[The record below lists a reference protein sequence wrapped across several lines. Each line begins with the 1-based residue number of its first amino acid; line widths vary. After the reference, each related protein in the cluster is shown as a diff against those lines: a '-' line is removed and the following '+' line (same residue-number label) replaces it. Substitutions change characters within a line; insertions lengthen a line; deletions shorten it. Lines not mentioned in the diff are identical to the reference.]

1 MGRIIKNTKYKKFIQ
16 DIKAR
21 IQASQIKAAVKVN
34 TELLKLYWNL
44 AHLIVQKQ
52 KESTWGKGFIVE
64 ISKDLKNEFP
74 NMKGFSPTNL
84 LYMKKWYL
92 FYTKQKASQHFGK
105 IKDISIS
112 NSHPK
117 NLPQLVGGLETIITP
132 EPMGEIFQIPWG
144 HNREIITKC
153 QTVNEALFY
162 VNQTIKY
169 NWSRTVMVHH
179 IESDLI
185 QRVGKAVTNFKDKLP
200 EPQSDLARQT
210 LKDPYNFD
218 FLNLRKKHDEKEL
231 EEGLV
236 NHITQFL
243 LELGAGFSFI
253 GKQYRLEIGG
263 DEFFIDLLFYH
274 VKLHC
279 YVVLELKSVK
289 FKPEFAGQ
297 LNFYITAVD
306 SEIKTKFDN
315 PTIGILICKSKNKT
329 VVEYA
334 LNRVESPIG
343 VSEYT
348 ITKNLPDELK
358 DTLPT
363 IEEIEAELDG
373 IVE

>member
-1 MGRIIKNTKYKKFIQ
+1 MGGIIKNTEYKKFIQ
-16 DIKAR
+16 DIKSR

-34 TELLKLYWNL
+34 IELLKLYWDL
-44 AHLIVQKQ
+44 AHFIVQKQ
-52 KESTWGKGFIVE
+52 EESTWGKGFIAE

-92 FYTKQKASQHFGK
+92 FYTKLKTSQVVEKTKDASYL
-105 IKDISIS
+105 
-112 NSHPK
+112 NSHQE
-117 NLPQLVGGLETIITP
+117 NLPQLVGDLETIITP
-132 EPMGEIFQIPWG
+132 ESLKEIFQIPWG

-169 NWSRTVMVHH
+169 NWSRRVLVHH
-179 IESDLI
+179 IESNLM
-185 QRVGKAVTNFKDKLP
+185 QREGKAITNFKDKLP
-200 EPQSDLARQT
+200 EPQSDLAKQT

-236 NHITQFL
+236 NHITNFL

-253 GKQYRLEIGG
+253 GKQHRLEIGG
-263 DEFFIDLLFYH
+263 DEFFMDLLFYH

-279 YVVLELKSVK
+279 YVVVELKSVK
-289 FKPEFAGQ
+289 FKPEFAGK
-297 LNFYITAVD
+297 LNFYISAVD
-306 SEIKTKFDN
+306 GEIKTEFDN
-315 PTIGILICKSKNKT
+315 PTIGILICKSKNNT

-348 ITKNLPDELK
+348 IIKNLPDELK

-363 IEEIEAELDG
+363 IVEIEAELEG
-373 IVE
+373 IIE